1 MNRLWGLVAGLIFAV
16 LVAAPASANTIATF
30 ELNGVT
36 FSGGGTATGT
46 FTLDLTT
53 HTIQSSAITTS
64 FKNIVFVGGN
74 YDGSFFDSF
83 TASPTA
89 QVNLA
94 AWGIPF
100 ISAQLLTLQF
110 GLTDATD
117 LSTVTSF
124 IAAGSEK
131 VYSFFCPGLVCG
143 TRTIVSGTFDLVAT
157 TPIPAAL
164 PLLVTALGGMGF
176 MGWRRKRQQSTVA

>member
-1 MNRLWGLVAGLIFAV
+1 MNRLWGLVAGLIFA
-16 LVAAPASANTIATF
+16 LLAAAPASAGTIATF
-30 ELNGVT
+30 ELNGVK
-36 FSGGGTATGT
+36 FSDGGMASGT
-46 FTLDLTT
+46 FTLDLAT

-64 FKNIVFVGGN
+64 FKNFIFVGGN
-74 YDGSFFDSF
+74 YDGSPFDSF
-83 TASPTA
+83 TALPTA
-89 QVNLA
+89 DVQMA

-100 ISAQLLTLQF
+100 LSAQLLTLQF

-131 VYSFFCPGLVCG
+131 VYSFLCKGLLCG
-143 TRTIVSGTFDLVAT
+143 TRTIVAGTFNVVAA

-164 PLLVTALGGMGF
+164 PLLATALGFMGF
-176 MGWRRKRQQSTVA
+176 MGWRRKGQQNADA